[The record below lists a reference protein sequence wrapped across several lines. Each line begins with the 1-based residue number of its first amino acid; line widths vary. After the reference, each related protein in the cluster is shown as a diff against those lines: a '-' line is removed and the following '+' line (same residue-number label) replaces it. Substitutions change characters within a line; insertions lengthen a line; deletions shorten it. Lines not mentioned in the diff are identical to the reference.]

1 MNTEEHIKEI
11 WDMLDNA
18 QAYSDEE
25 IRHLLSEDEDA
36 REAYRLMV
44 EIKNSYRQLHSAD
57 KAIDVDRAWER
68 FASEHPE
75 KRNKQQSQFMGRLVS
90 MRQYAAIGIAV
101 DFPFFYIQLVLV
113 GIAVFPRPPV

>member
-44 EIKNSYRQLHSAD
+44 EIKNSYRQLH
-57 KAIDVDRAWER
+57 
-68 FASEHPE
+68 
-75 KRNKQQSQFMGRLVS
+75 
-90 MRQYAAIGIAV
+90 
-101 DFPFFYIQLVLV
+101 
-113 GIAVFPRPPV
+113 